1 MKKVSMFVRLLC
13 VAALTP
19 LSSGRYGRA
28 VEPATVHVEV
38 AGLRSDHGRVWC
50 FLYNSA
56 SGFPKDQNAS
66 FKRTSNEIRGNS
78 SSCEFSGVTDGTYAI
93 SVYHDENGNGR
104 LDSNF
109 LGISKEG
116 VGASNDA
123 KGHLG
128 PPKFKD
134 AMFQMEGT
142 SRSLTIHVNYL

>member
-1 MKKVSMFVRLLC
+1 MRGVHLLALLW
-13 VAALTP
+13 VAAVAP
-19 LSSGRYGRA
+19 LASAPPGYAIQEAS
-28 VEPATVHVEV
+28 VHVEV
-38 AGLRSDHGRVWC
+38 AGLRNDHGRVWC

-66 FKRTSNEIRGNS
+66 FKRTSNEIQGTR
-78 SSCEFSGVTDGTYAI
+78 SSCEFSDVPDGDYAI

-109 LGISKEG
+109 LGIPREG
-116 VGASNDA
+116 VGASNYA

-134 AMFQMEGT
+134 AMFRIDAT

>member
-1 MKKVSMFVRLLC
+1 MRGFHVLLGLLWIAA
-13 VAALTP
+13 VAP
-19 LSSGRYGRA
+19 LSSVPPGHA
-28 VEPATVHVEV
+28 FQEAMLHVDV
-38 AGLRSDHGRVWC
+38 AGLRNDHGRVWC

-66 FKRTSNEIRGNS
+66 LKQTSNKIQGTS
-78 SSCEFSGVTDGTYAI
+78 SSCEFSDVPDGIYAV
-93 SVYHDENGNGR
+93 SVYHDENANGR

-109 LGISKEG
+109 LGIPKEG

-134 AMFQMEGT
+134 AMFRIDAT
-142 SRSLTIHVNYL
+142 SRSLLIHVNYL